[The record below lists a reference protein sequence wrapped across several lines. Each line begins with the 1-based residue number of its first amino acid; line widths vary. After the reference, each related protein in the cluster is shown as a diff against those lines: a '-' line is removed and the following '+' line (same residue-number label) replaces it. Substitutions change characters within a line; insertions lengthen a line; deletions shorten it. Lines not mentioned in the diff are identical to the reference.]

1 MSSSKYK
8 LIFQVAIK
16 QEVISD
22 SDVELVSDSGIE
34 SPTHNPL
41 PLPPRLKAKLGVR
54 KASTSTPSSN
64 SSPRPIQRYN
74 QVIGIGILSHI

>member
-34 SPTHNPL
+34 SPMHNPL
-41 PLPPRLKAKLGVR
+41 PLPPRFKAKLGVR

-64 SSPRPIQRYN
+64 SSPRPIQRYE
-74 QVIGIGILSHI
+74 VIGIGILSHI